1 MKSPLSRS
9 LLQTNTN
16 KKKGDPSSA
25 NWRSIPYM
33 TAKKTKFTSMKQLL
47 LLLVLFGIEINAQS
61 TSETLLPENLKEMSY
76 NEYLGFVKKYHPL
89 VKNANLEISKAQAN
103 LMMARGGFDPKLELD
118 YNQKQFQGTEYYSIL
133 NSSFKIPTWYG
144 IEVKAGF
151 EDNEGYYLNPQ
162 NKTPSNGLA
171 ALGISVPLGQ
181 GLLINQRMADLQKAK
196 IQVKLS
202 TAEQKLE
209 AITVLYDASIAYFN
223 WKKNY
228 EEKLMYENYTA
239 NAQKRYDGI
248 ASLIEQGDKPAIDSV
263 EAGINVKSRLL
274 ALEDSKLK
282 LIKAK
287 LELSNFLWL
296 EDNIPLEL
304 SEAIIP
310 EKKLDLTI
318 QETLKTN
325 DLANQDFS
333 ITNHP
338 KIESL
343 QSKIDLLTVDKK
355 LKSNMLLPKIDVGYS
370 YLAQPN
376 PSIPNNSDNY
386 KVGIDFY
393 FPLFLR
399 KERGSLKLAQYKI
412 QESEFSRDLE
422 KLQLTNKINAQKTE
436 LVSLS
441 KQQKLVNKLVADYE
455 TMLKSEERLFTL
467 GESSLF
473 LINSR
478 ENTLVS
484 ARLSQ
489 IALDN
494 RFYASNSELY
504 KIMANP
510 N

>member
-1 MKSPLSRS
+1 
-9 LLQTNTN
+9 
-16 KKKGDPSSA
+16 
-25 NWRSIPYM
+25 
-33 TAKKTKFTSMKQLL
+33 MKQIFLL
-47 LLLVLFGIEINAQS
+47 LLFLGATTYGQS
-61 TSETLLPENLKEMSY
+61 NSEVQLPGNLKEMSF

-118 YNQKQFQGTEYYSIL
+118 YNKKQFQGTEYYSIM

-144 IEVKAGF
+144 IDIKAGF

-162 NKTPSNGLA
+162 NKTPNNGLA

-202 TAEQKLE
+202 QAEQKLMAV
-209 AITVLYDASIAYFN
+209 AILYDASVAYFN

-228 EEKLMYENYTA
+228 EENLMYENYTV

-263 EAGINVKSRLL
+263 EAGIVVKSRLL

-282 LIKAK
+282 LAKAK

-296 EDNIPLEL
+296 ENNIPLEL
-304 SEAIIP
+304 AEAIIP
-310 EKKLDLTI
+310 EKKLEMTI
-318 QETLKTN
+318 QETLNTS
-325 DLANQDFS
+325 DLVSQDFS

-343 QSKIDLLTVDKK
+343 QSKIDLLTVEKRMK
-355 LKSNMLLPKIDVGYS
+355 ANMLLPKIDVGYS

-376 PSIPNNSDNY
+376 PMVPNNSDNY

-399 KERGSLKLAQYKI
+399 KERGSLKLAEYKI

-436 LVSLS
+436 IFSLS
-441 KQQKLVNKLVADYE
+441 KQQKLVNKLVSDYD
-455 TMLKSEERLFTL
+455 TMLKSEERLFNL

-478 ENTLVS
+478 ENSLVS

-489 IALDN
+489 IALEN
-494 RFYASNSELY
+494 RFYTSNSDLY